1 MKENVYEIK
10 ICKFCSN
17 YNTCDHSKYK
27 VKQINDKTTII
38 CTQYQYKEMEK

>member
-27 VKQINDKTTII
+27 VKQINDTRDAVTLTI
-38 CTQYQYKEMEK
+38 CARNVN

>member
-17 YNTCDHSKYK
+17 YNTCDHSKNK

-38 CTQYQYKEMEK
+38 CTQYEYKEMEK